1 MAVTSTM
8 IALRTPAPDF
18 TLPDVVSGGMV
29 SLSDC
34 TGDGL
39 LVMFICNHCPY
50 VRHLQQGLVELG
62 RDYEDGRL
70 DVVAVASN
78 DPVMYPDDSPER
90 LAETAQRLGYRF
102 PVLFDETQDVARA
115 YSAVCTPD
123 FFLFDG
129 DHLLVYRGQFDSSRP
144 GNDQPVTGSDLRS
157 AIDSLLEGRP
167 IDTEQTAV
175 YGLLDQVAGRLI
187 VRWSEPGPS
196 AR

>member
-8 IALRTPAPDF
+8 ISLGTPAPDF
-18 TLPDVVSGGMV
+18 SLPDVASEKTV
-29 SLSDC
+29 SLSDL
-34 TGDGL
+34 TGNGL

-50 VRHLQQGLVELG
+50 VRHLQQGLVDLG
-62 RDYEDGRL
+62 RDYEDKSL
-70 DVVAVASN
+70 DIVGIASN
-78 DPVMYPDDSPER
+78 DPMMYPEDAPDR

-123 FFLFDG
+123 FFLFDR

-144 GNDQPVTGSDLRS
+144 GNDQPVTGADLRS

-167 IDTEQTAV
+167 IDAEQ
-175 YGLLDQVAGRLI
+175 R
-187 VRWSEPGPS
+187 PS
-196 AR
+196 MGCSIKWREG